1 MKEIKALFKTSL
13 KIFLRYAVSVFMC
26 FFIALSCTLVFTF
39 LFAEETGYDVFATNS
54 ETGETS
60 FVYHHN
66 SADGEDLLFE
76 EYAQKY
82 EGLKKS
88 KTVEL
93 SKGYNNLAY
102 LISGIISLVFVV
114 GTTYSPI
121 WEEGNKDINR
131 VNMGIKKENK
141 FMGLWAG
148 LIASIPSLAVYV
160 TLWLSHLKILSTEF
174 LSVFRFFNSH
184 FYGFISFVYGNATNT
199 AELSVSKLLLLSVTV
214 WLLPLVSSIA
224 YFVGYKDIRISEKLI
239 YVKKK

>member
-1 MKEIKALFKTSL
+1 MLKTSL
-13 KIFLRYAVSVFMC
+13 KIFGRYAVSVFMC

-39 LFAEETGYDVFATNS
+39 LFAEETGYDVFSTNS
-54 ETGETS
+54 ETGEIS
-60 FVYHHN
+60 LVYHHEF
-66 SADGEDLLFE
+66 ADGEDLLFE
-76 EYAQKY
+76 EYAKQY

-93 SKGYNNLAY
+93 SKGYTNLSH
-102 LISGIISLVFVV
+102 LISGLISFVFVV
-114 GTTYSPI
+114 GITYNPI
-121 WEEGNKDINR
+121 WEMANKDINR
-131 VNMGIKKENK
+131 VNMGMKKENK
-141 FMGLWAG
+141 LTGLFAG
-148 LIASIPSLAVYV
+148 LIACLPSLAVYI

-184 FYGFISFVYGNATNT
+184 FYGFISFVYGNAQNT

-224 YFVGYKDIRISEKLI
+224 YYVGYKDIRISEKLV